1 MKILNKSSEN
11 EMIALFLNGEIKSE
25 RWVNQ
30 INEIIEKKNIDK
42 NIILNPNLNNNNE
55 NQLRKLVLK
64 IFRGYNNKEIFKN
77 FPKKID
83 WNWAL
88 LDKNDIL
95 KIKYI
100 TYDYWEELTNGTRY
114 AKDSVINIKNNK
126 EIFGVSNNNFIKLS
140 EYIKNGN
147 KIEPLI
153 ILAPIEKKDNMI
165 ILEGHARLT
174 AINLVIEYITE
185 IKILIGFVEEKIL
198 NKWDKYY

>member
-1 MKILNKSSEN
+1 MKIFNKSSED
-11 EMIALFLNGEIKSE
+11 EMIAIFLNGEIKSE

-30 INEIIEKKNIDK
+30 INEIIEKNNINK
-42 NIILNPNLNNNNE
+42 NIIINPNLNNIEE

-83 WNWAL
+83 WNWVL

-114 AKDSVINIKNNK
+114 AKDSVINIRNNI

-153 ILAPIEKKDNMI
+153 ILAPVENKEKMI

-185 IKILIGFVEEKIL
+185 IKVLIGFVEEKIL
-198 NKWDKYY
+198 KKWDKY

>member
-11 EMIALFLNGEIKSE
+11 EMIALFLNGEIKSK
-25 RWVNQ
+25 RWENK
-30 INEIIEKKNIDK
+30 INEIIKKENINE
-42 NIILNPNLNNNNE
+42 NIIINPNLNNNNE
-55 NQLRKLVLK
+55 NKLRKLVLK

-83 WNWAL
+83 WNWAI

-114 AKDSVINIKNNK
+114 AKDSVKNIRNNI

-140 EYIKNGN
+140 EYIKYGN

-153 ILAPIEKKDNMI
+153 ILAPVEKKDNMI

-185 IKILIGFVEEKIL
+185 IKVLIGFVEERIL
-198 NKWDKYY
+198 NKWDKY

>member
-11 EMIALFLNGEIKSE
+11 EMIAIFLNGEIKSE
-25 RWVNQ
+25 RWVNR
-30 INEIIEKKNIDK
+30 INEIIQKNNVNK
-42 NIILNPNLNNNNE
+42 NIIINPNLNNNDE

-114 AKDSVINIKNNK
+114 AKDSVINIRNNI

-153 ILAPIEKKDNMI
+153 ILAPVENKEKMI

-185 IKILIGFVEEKIL
+185 IKVLIGFVEEKIL
-198 NKWDKYY
+198 KKWDKY

>member
-11 EMIALFLNGEIKSE
+11 EMIALFLNGEIKSK
-25 RWVNQ
+25 RWGNK
-30 INEIIEKKNIDK
+30 INEIIKKENINE
-42 NIILNPNLNNNNE
+42 NIIINPNLNNNNE
-55 NQLRKLVLK
+55 NKLRKLVLK

-83 WNWAL
+83 WNWAI

-114 AKDSVINIKNNK
+114 AKDSVKNIRNNI

-140 EYIKNGN
+140 EYIKYGN

-153 ILAPIEKKDNMI
+153 ILAPVEKKDNMI

-174 AINLVIEYITE
+174 AINLVMEYITE
-185 IKILIGFVEEKIL
+185 IKVLIGFVEERIL
-198 NKWDKYY
+198 NKWDKY

>member
-11 EMIALFLNGEIKSE
+11 EMIALFLNGEIKSQ
-25 RWVNQ
+25 RWENK
-30 INEIIEKKNIDK
+30 INEIIKKENINE
-42 NIILNPNLNNNNE
+42 NIIINPNLNNNNE
-55 NQLRKLVLK
+55 NKLRKLVLK

-83 WNWAL
+83 WNWAI

-114 AKDSVINIKNNK
+114 AKDSVKNIRNNI

-140 EYIKNGN
+140 EYIKYGN

-153 ILAPIEKKDNMI
+153 ILAPVEKKDNMI

-174 AINLVIEYITE
+174 AINLVMEYITE
-185 IKILIGFVEEKIL
+185 IKVLIGFVEERIL
-198 NKWDKYY
+198 NKWDKY

>member
-1 MKILNKSSEN
+1 MKIIDKSSEN
-11 EMIALFLNGEIKSE
+11 EMIAIFLNGEIKSK
-25 RWVNQ
+25 RWLSQ
-30 INEIIEKKNIDK
+30 INEIIKKYKINK

-55 NQLRKLVLK
+55 NRLRKLVLK
-64 IFRGYNNKEIFKN
+64 KFRGYNKKEIFKK

-88 LDKNDIL
+88 LNKNDIL

-114 AKDSVINIKNNK
+114 AKDSVININNNI
-126 EIFGVSNNNFIKLS
+126 EVFGVSNYNFIKLS

-153 ILAPIEKKDNMI
+153 ILAPVEKKENMI

-185 IKILIGFVEEKIL
+185 IKVLIGFVEEKIL
-198 NKWDKYY
+198 NKWDKY

>member
-1 MKILNKSSEN
+1 MKILSKSSEN
-11 EMIALFLNGEIKSE
+11 EMVALFLYEEIKSE

-30 INEIIEKKNIDK
+30 INKILKKENINK
-42 NIILNPNLNNNNE
+42 NIIFNPDLNDNE
-55 NQLRKLVLK
+55 ENRLREMVLK
-64 IFRGYNNKEIFKN
+64 EFRGYNDRKIFNN
-77 FPKKID
+77 FPKNID
-83 WNWAL
+83 WNWAI

-114 AKDSVINIKNNK
+114 AKDSVVNIKNNI

-140 EYIKNGN
+140 EYIRNGN
-147 KIEPLI
+147 KIDPLI

-165 ILEGHARLT
+165 VLEGHARLT

-185 IKILIGFVEEKIL
+185 IKVLMGFAEENIL
-198 NKWDKYY
+198 NKWDKY